1 MKKHITRIQSVLLIA
16 VGLFISNLAT
26 AQSVKASNSFIST
39 ATVKH
44 IEGNDYNTLFQVK
57 LINQEGAKFS
67 ISVKDT
73 FGNELFGEVYQ
84 DKVFDKKFQFE
95 NLIEQGAH
103 TITIKSLKGDASQT
117 FKINTETRVI
127 KDVVV
132 KRL

>member
-1 MKKHITRIQSVLLIA
+1 MKKHITSIQTVLLIA
-16 VGLFISNLAT
+16 IGLFISNLAT
-26 AQSVKASNSFIST
+26 AQSVKDSNSFIST
-39 ATVKH
+39 AVVKH
-44 IEGNDYNTLFQVK
+44 IEGDDNNTIFQVK

-73 FGNELFGEVYQ
+73 FGNELFGDVYQ

-117 FKINTETRVI
+117 FKVNTVTRIV

-132 KRL
+132 NRL